1 MPAAWR
7 VSLAKDEMENVV
19 TEWKAAGDAWI
30 NAKLKADQLEED
42 AKNLLAAVI
51 NQLEQALPTGAKISE
66 AKLERMARGSLEYR
80 EYIKDMCIAR
90 AEALRKKVR
99 FDALEKL
106 FDARRSQKAFERET
120 VKQGIFSHG
129 G

>member
-1 MPAAWR
+1 
-7 VSLAKDEMENVV
+7 MENVV